1 MNCRYA
7 MLIQWSD
14 EDQVF
19 IASLPE
25 FGSFAKTHGAT
36 YEEAAKN
43 GHEVLDLLI
52 ESYKAKRRRLPKLAK
67 KGVVLKV

>member
-1 MNCRYA
+1 MRCHYS
-7 MLIQWSD
+7 MIIQWSD

-19 IASLPE
+19 VASLPE
-25 FGSFAKTHGAT
+25 FGSFAMTHGAT

-52 ESYKAKRRRLPKLAK
+52 ETYKAEGRRLPKPAK
-67 KGVVLKV
+67 KGALLRV